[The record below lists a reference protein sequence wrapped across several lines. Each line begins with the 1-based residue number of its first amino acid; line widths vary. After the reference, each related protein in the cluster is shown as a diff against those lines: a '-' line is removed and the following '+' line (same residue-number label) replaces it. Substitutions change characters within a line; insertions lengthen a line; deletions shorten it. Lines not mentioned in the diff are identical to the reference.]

1 MTPGA
6 VHSGQA
12 AAITIARAA
21 TLNDAFAV
29 HPERFKGKR
38 PSPPIVPD
46 KVYINPPL
54 KKEIDTPKTH

>member
-12 AAITIARAA
+12 AAITIARAS

-38 PSPPIVPD
+38 PTPPIVPD

-54 KKEIDTPKTH
+54 KKDTDTQKTH